1 MAKNLFILLALL
13 FIFSKSSNVKKYNV
27 EQEGW
32 NDIIIE
38 LNETT
43 ACVCFNLEEVKRN
56 KYFHIK
62 ANCDDKNSKI
72 DKTLYYNYLDSC
84 DSNTTCDDIYLNNYS
99 ENNNRT
105 IEIESITGFVHEYKF
120 NKENKNAILIQYK
133 NFKGETFRLQ
143 LTSYNSRI
151 LYIIIL
157 SVFVGAFALANVCLS
172 VSIYKRQKKI
182 NNLLDF

>member
-1 MAKNLFILLALL
+1 MAKNFLILLALL

-27 EQEGW
+27 EQQGW
-32 NDIIIE
+32 SGTIIE

-43 ACVCFNLEEVKRN
+43 ACVCFNLEDLKKN

-133 NFKGETFRLQ
+133 HFKGETFILQ
-143 LTSYNSRI
+143 LASYNSRI
-151 LYIIIL
+151 SYIIIL
-157 SVFVGAFALANVCLS
+157 SVCFGAFALANVCLS